1 MSKPKK
7 RSSRI
12 GHLLGVQVREHRLA
26 QNLTQSQLAE
36 RVGVETETIS
46 RLERGSAL
54 PSLLKIEELAA
65 ALGASVAALVGGSS
79 TLASDQA
86 RQMESLLEGL
96 DESGRSFILDIARR
110 QREFLLGRRQ

>member
-1 MSKPKK
+1 MPKPKN

-12 GHLLGVQVREHRLA
+12 AHLLGAQVREHR
-26 QNLTQSQLAE
+26 QMRGLTQSQLAE

-65 ALGASVAALVGGSS
+65 ALDVSVAALVGGSS
-79 TLASDQA
+79 TLPSDLA
-86 RQMESLLEGL
+86 RQMESLFEGL
-96 DESGRSFILDIARR
+96 DEASRSFILDIARR
-110 QREFLLGRRQ
+110 QRDFLLGRGQ